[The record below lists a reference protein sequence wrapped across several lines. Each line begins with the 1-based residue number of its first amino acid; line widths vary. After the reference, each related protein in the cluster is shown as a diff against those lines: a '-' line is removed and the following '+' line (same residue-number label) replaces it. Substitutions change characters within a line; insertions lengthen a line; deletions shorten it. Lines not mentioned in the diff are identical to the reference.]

1 MPFELKKT
9 INLPQTAFP
18 MKANLPQNEPKM
30 LARWEEMGIYER
42 IRQSRKGAPRY
53 ILHDGPPYTSGP
65 IHMGTALNKCLKDF
79 IVKSKTMA
87 GFDAPYVPGWD
98 CHGLPIE
105 IKVDKELGGKKLQM
119 APTSRARRL
128 PQICAEVSRPA
139 AHPVQTHWSL
149 RPLRSPVRHH
159 DSAV

>member
-30 LARWEEMGIYER
+30 LERWEQMGIYER
-42 IRQSRKGAPRY
+42 IRESRKGVARY

-79 IVKSKTMA
+79 IVKSRTMR
-87 GFDAPYVPGWD
+87 GFDSPFIPGWD

-105 IKVDKELGGKKLQM
+105 VKVDEKLGRKKLEMDPIAVRQ
-119 APTSRARRL
+119 ACREYAQRFVEAVEEPEIGGL
-128 PQICAEVSRPA
+128 KVQ
-139 AHPVQTHWSL
+139 PVTVL
-149 RPLRSPVRHH
+149 GKL
-159 DSAV
+159 